1 MREHLAGRYG
11 TEADA
16 LHELLRNDAS
26 LGESLVPGLPYVRA
40 EAVHAVRHE
49 MARTLD
55 DVLSR
60 RTRARLLARD
70 ATAAAAEA
78 VAELLASEL
87 GWDATETA
95 RQVSEFRAALLRER
109 TSADLPETALDASL
123 GA

>member
-1 MREHLAGRYG
+1 
-11 TEADA
+11 
-16 LHELLRNDAS
+16 
-26 LGESLVPGLPYVRA
+26 VRA

-70 ATAAAAEA
+70 ASAAAANS
-78 VAELLASEL
+78 VAALIAPELA
-87 GWDATETA
+87 WDDAETA
-95 RQVSEFRAALLRER
+95 RQVESYRAAIRRER
-109 TSADLPETALDASL
+109 ESGDLPEAALDASL